1 MFINSDLHLHSEF
14 SYDATLTLEELGKKA
29 TELGLSKIGITDH
42 LNFNDSKFIDD
53 IKRSSENVKLMQE
66 KYPCLLLGVEL
77 TPIEKPEF
85 DYIAKYGTRDGYVA
99 PASNE
104 PYPIE
109 LGMTKEE
116 LKSLG
121 IRYAI
126 GAAHWRVDTALAL
139 RNEDDVTA
147 CIKEWHRQQMFL
159 AVDERVTVL
168 GHPWYNGRGLWYEDF
183 SVIPRSMNSELMAA
197 LKENKKYAE
206 CNTGV
211 LLSPKA
217 SEIFKRQ
224 YAEFLREMFEYGIQI
239 TFGTDA
245 HRVYEDKRDKAEF
258 YLANAGFKEGD
269 ITEISEY
276 DLW

>member
-183 SVIPRSMNSELMAA
+183 SVIPHSMNLELMAA

-217 SEIFKRQ
+217 SENFKRQ

-245 HRVYEDKRDKAEF
+245 HRVYEDKRDKAEL